1 MSQQAAR
8 KISYED
14 QLILDN
20 VQYTH
25 DPYSW
30 VLFAFE
36 WGVGELA
43 GFDGPDEWQE
53 ELLKSIGARLETG
66 ADAGVVIQEAC
77 ASGHGVGKSAV
88 VAWLI
93 LWAMST
99 ITDCKGVVTANTE
112 SQLKTKTWAE
122 LAKWYRLCI
131 CKHWFTLTATALFS
145 VVPEHEKTWRID
157 MVPWSERN
165 TEAFAGLHN
174 KGKRV
179 LLIFDEGSAIPDAIW
194 QVAEGAL
201 TDEHTEIIWCA
212 FGNPTRNTGRF
223 KDCFG
228 KLKHRWNGRQ
238 VDSRT
243 SRLTN
248 KVQIEAWIKDYGIDS
263 DFVKVRVRGMFP
275 AMSARQFISLIDIDA
290 AFGKVLHS
298 QQFAFA
304 PKILSCDPAWEGDD
318 ELVIGLRQGLSFR
331 ILRVIPK
338 NDNDIYIAT
347 LLAAIEDEEKADAVF
362 IDGGYGTGIVSAG
375 KTMGRSW
382 RLVWFGGESTDPG
395 CLNKRAEMANSV
407 KNWLKSGGAIPQDQ
421 ILYDELC
428 GEEVVPRFDGKIQ
441 IEPKDAF
448 KKRVGW
454 SPGRLDSL
462 RLTFAQP
469 VVKLSEQERFIAS
482 QPEKPEARYWRGQR
496 H

>member
-1 MSQQAAR
+1 
-8 KISYED
+8 
-14 QLILDN
+14 
-20 VQYTH
+20 
-25 DPYSW
+25 
-30 VLFAFE
+30 
-36 WGVGELA
+36 
-43 GFDGPDEWQE
+43 
-53 ELLKSIGARLETG
+53 
-66 ADAGVVIQEAC
+66 
-77 ASGHGVGKSAV
+77 
-88 VAWLI
+88 
-93 LWAMST
+93 
-99 ITDCKGVVTANTE
+99 
-112 SQLKTKTWAE
+112 
-122 LAKWYRLCI
+122 
-131 CKHWFTLTATALFS
+131 
-145 VVPEHEKTWRID
+145 
-157 MVPWSERN
+157 
-165 TEAFAGLHN
+165 
-174 KGKRV
+174 
-179 LLIFDEGSAIPDAIW
+179 
-194 QVAEGAL
+194 
-201 TDEHTEIIWCA
+201 
-212 FGNPTRNTGRF
+212 
-223 KDCFG
+223 
-228 KLKHRWNGRQ
+228 
-238 VDSRT
+238 
-243 SRLTN
+243 
-248 KVQIEAWIKDYGIDS
+248 
-263 DFVKVRVRGMFP
+263 
-275 AMSARQFISLIDIDA
+275 MSARQFISLIDIDA

-298 QQFAFA
+298 QQFDFA

-407 KNWLKSGGAIPQDQ
+407 KGWLKSGGAIPADQ

-428 GEEVVPRFDGKIQ
+428 GEEIVPRFDGKIQ
-441 IEPKDAF
+441 LEPKDAF